1 MLSELDTETA
11 VSREVMHL
19 ALHNSTRSLPIQV
32 FAVLVLVYF
41 GFESGQSIAA
51 IATAALGA
59 GVALWRIVLWRLFSA
74 TSEELSEAQLVQAR
88 KHIEGNSLLAGCMW
102 SVSAFGIFAHLNGT
116 SSTAYAVFACG
127 SIAIAAF
134 FLSLVGRS
142 FVWLAAPELGSIV
155 VVLLM
160 RGTPD
165 SIVLGILIAM
175 FGVTMFRASRE
186 FTLTTLKAI
195 RHGLVADAAV
205 ASLKVAKEA
214 AEGANLAKSQFLAT
228 MSHEIRTPMNGVL
241 GALDLLRHSKLDEGQ
256 RVLVRTA
263 ASSGSSLMAI
273 LNDVLDHSKIEAGKL
288 TLSYAPV
295 SLHSMANSVISLF
308 ESNADSKGL
317 ELTLRIDRE
326 VEDWVLT
333 DAQRLKQVLLNL
345 VGNATKFTSDGGIC
359 LRLRR
364 ALAEPPLVAVTFE
377 VTDSGIGI
385 PDNSLR
391 ELFQPFQ
398 QVDATRSR
406 RPGGTGLGLA
416 ISQRIVEAMGGE
428 IYVLSEVGVGSTFF
442 FTLSFEADSATSRPM
457 LFDSA
462 LGGLDANAEMSGTVL
477 VVEDNEV
484 NRMIATQTLRSL
496 GLEVVEAGNGV
507 EALDVLR
514 SQEVDLI
521 LMDCQ
526 MPEMGMPQPKPS
538 DVENSSVDKR
548 GYRFW
553 RSRPMPST
561 KMRRGL
567 YARGWTH
574 ISRSHIHGSNCA
586 TFFIH
591 GSPKRAGLIRARG
604 RRLRATSIPSMP

>member
-406 RPGGTGLGLA
+406 RQGGTGLGLA

-442 FTLSFEADSATSRPM
+442 FTLSFEPDSATSRPM

-526 MPEMGMPQPKPS
+526 MPEMDGYATT
-538 DVENSSVDKR
+538 EAIRRRELER
-548 GYRFW
+548 GQ
-553 RSRPMPST
+553 
-561 KMRRGL
+561 
-567 YARGWTH
+567 ARVPILALTADAFDEDA
-574 ISRSHIHGSNCA
+574 SRS
-586 TFFIH
+586 
-591 GSPKRAGLIRARG
+591 
-604 RRLRATSIPSMP
+604 LRSGMDAHLAKPYTREQLRNLLHSWLP

>member
-1 MLSELDTETA
+1 MTPDPSTETE
-11 VSREVMHL
+11 VSREVMRL
-19 ALHNSTRSLPIQV
+19 ALHNSTRSLPIQI

-41 GFESGQSIAA
+41 GLESGRTIAA
-51 IATAALGA
+51 IATAILGA
-59 GVALWRIVLWRLFSA
+59 GVALWRILLWRRFA
-74 TSEELSEAQLVQAR
+74 ARADELSGAELVRAR

-102 SVSAFGIFAHLNGT
+102 SVSALGIFAYLNGA

-155 VVLLM
+155 AVLFWQ
-160 RGTPD
+160 RTAD
-165 SIVLGILIAM
+165 SILLGTLIAM

-186 FTLTTLKAI
+186 FTSTTLKAI

-214 AEGANLAKSQFLAT
+214 AEAANQAKSRFLAT

-241 GALDLLRHSKLDEGQ
+241 GALDLLRHSTLDQDQ
-256 RVLVRTA
+256 RALVRTA

-288 TLSYAPV
+288 TLSFAPA
-295 SLHSMANSVISLF
+295 SLHLMANSVISLF
-308 ESNADSKGL
+308 ESNAESKGL
-317 ELTLRIDRE
+317 RLTLQVDPD

-345 VGNATKFTSDGGIC
+345 VGNATKFTSEGEVC
-359 LRLRR
+359 LRLRH
-364 ALAEPPLVAVTFE
+364 APAEPPLVAVTFE
-377 VTDSGIGI
+377 VADSGIGI
-385 PDNSLR
+385 AGNSMQD
-391 ELFQPFQ
+391 LFQPFQ

-406 RPGGTGLGLA
+406 RQGGTGLGLA
-416 ISQRIVEAMGGE
+416 ISQRIVEAMGGR
-428 IYVLSEVGVGSTFF
+428 IKVLSEPGVGSTFF
-442 FTLSFEADSATSRPM
+442 FTLTLEADNATSRPM
-457 LFDSA
+457 SIDSA
-462 LGGLDANAEMSGTVL
+462 LGGLDGNAHMSGTVL

-507 EALDVLR
+507 EALDVLKTR
-514 SQEVDLI
+514 DVDLI

-526 MPEMGMPQPKPS
+526 MPEM
-538 DVENSSVDKR
+538 D
-548 GYRFW
+548 GYAAAEAI
-553 RSRPMPST
+553 
-561 KMRRGL
+561 RRRELESGD
-567 YARGWTH
+567 ARVPILALTADAFDEDA
-574 ISRSHIHGSNCA
+574 SRS
-586 TFFIH
+586 
-591 GSPKRAGLIRARG
+591 
-604 RRLRATSIPSMP
+604 LRSGMDAHLAKPYTREQLRKLLYSWLP